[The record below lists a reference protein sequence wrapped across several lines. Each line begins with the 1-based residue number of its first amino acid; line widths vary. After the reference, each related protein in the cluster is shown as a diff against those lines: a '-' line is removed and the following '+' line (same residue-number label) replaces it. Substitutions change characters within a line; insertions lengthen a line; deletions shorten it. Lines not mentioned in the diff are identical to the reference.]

1 MANKVKPLTVQKIR
15 NFLRLLRKGKK
26 QAALKAT
33 MQVHRSPQ
41 QEWLKRGLVLAACLL
56 GHGVFAQNAVNPLL
70 YEVNLRQ
77 HTPEGTIAAFQPQLD
92 RMTALGVDM
101 IWLMPVQPI
110 GERKRKAKGDLFV
123 EDIADTSLHKQYLG
137 SPYSIRDYKAVN
149 PDFGTLEEFRA
160 LVQACHERKI
170 RVILDWVGNHTAWD
184 HPWISAHPDWY
195 TKNANGGI
203 TDPLNEQ
210 GQSMGWTD
218 VADLDYSNRAMR
230 KEMIAAMRF
239 WLDSTGIDGFRCD
252 VAMSVPADFWEEA
265 RQAFSDYKDLF
276 MLAESEEHDMA
287 QFWGT
292 KAMAS
297 GAERAKGANGPFN
310 AYYSWELHHL
320 LNQIAKGKEKA
331 SAIGPMVD
339 RKLLR
344 FPAGVQ
350 PMNFITNHDEN
361 SWNGTEFERMG
372 EAWEPLAVLTY
383 TLPGIPLLYTGQ
395 EFGNNRRLRFFEKDT
410 VQPQQNFPYTE
421 FYAGLG
427 RIHSLYPALHAA
439 KGAYFMRWE
448 KTGNEN
454 VIAYTRSAPRGASQ
468 PEDTKVWVIINLSE
482 HPQRI
487 KAKQPAGAV
496 LMHKGAVKGKKME
509 PWSYRVIAVQ

>member
-1 MANKVKPLTVQKIR
+1 
-15 NFLRLLRKGKK
+15 
-26 QAALKAT
+26 
-33 MQVHRSPQ
+33 MQVHCSRQ
-41 QEWLKRGLVLAACLL
+41 QEWLKRGLLLAGILL
-56 GHGVFAQNAVNPLL
+56 GAELQAQSAANPLL

-77 HTPEGTIAAFQPQLD
+77 HTPEGTIAAFQAQLD
-92 RMTALGVDM
+92 GIQALGVDM

-110 GERKRKAKGDLFV
+110 GMTKRKAKGDLFV
-123 EDIADTSLHKQYLG
+123 EDIADTSLRHTYLG
-137 SPYSIRDYKAVN
+137 SPYSIRDYQAVN
-149 PDFGTLEEFRA
+149 PDFGTLDEFRA
-160 LVQACHERKI
+160 LVRACHEKNI

-195 TKNANGGI
+195 TKNASGGI
-203 TDPLNEQ
+203 TDPLNEK
-210 GQSMGWTD
+210 GESMGWTD
-218 VADLDYSNRAMR
+218 VADLDYGSQAMR
-230 KEMIAAMRF
+230 SKMIAAMRF

-265 RQAFSDYKDLF
+265 RLAFSDKKDLF

-292 KAMAS
+292 KAMAA
-297 GAERAKGANGPFN
+297 GGERAKGASGPFN

-320 LNQIAKGKEKA
+320 LNQIARGKEKA

-339 RKLLR
+339 RKLLH

-395 EFGNNRRLRFFEKDT
+395 EYGNNRRLRFFEKDT
-410 VQPQQNFPYTE
+410 VQPQENFPYTA

-427 RIHSLYPALHAA
+427 RMHRLYPALHAA
-439 KGAYFMRWE
+439 NGAYFMRWE
-448 KTGNEN
+448 KTGNEK
-454 VIAYTRSAPRGASQ
+454 VIAYTRGVLHGDSKIR
-468 PEDTKVWVIINLSE
+468 VIINLSPDQE
-482 HPQRI
+482 RI

-509 PWSYRVIAVQ
+509 PWSYRIIQVK

>member
-1 MANKVKPLTVQKIR
+1 MANKEKPLTVQKIR
-15 NFLRLLRKGKK
+15 NFLRLMRRGKK
-26 QAALKAT
+26 QTVAPRST

-41 QEWLKRGLVLAACLL
+41 QEWLKRGLVLAACAL
-56 GHGVFAQNAVNPLL
+56 GQHAVGQQAVNPLL

-77 HTPEGTIAAFQPQLD
+77 HTPEGTIAAFQAQLD

-137 SPYSIRDYKAVN
+137 SPYSIRDYRAVN

-160 LVQACHERKI
+160 LVQACHARKI

-184 HPWISAHPDWY
+184 HPWISTHPDWY

-276 MLAESEEHDMA
+276 MLAES
-287 QFWGT
+287 
-292 KAMAS
+292 
-297 GAERAKGANGPFN
+297 
-310 AYYSWELHHL
+310 
-320 LNQIAKGKEKA
+320 
-331 SAIGPMVD
+331 
-339 RKLLR
+339 
-344 FPAGVQ
+344 
-350 PMNFITNHDEN
+350 
-361 SWNGTEFERMG
+361 
-372 EAWEPLAVLTY
+372 
-383 TLPGIPLLYTGQ
+383 
-395 EFGNNRRLRFFEKDT
+395 
-410 VQPQQNFPYTE
+410 
-421 FYAGLG
+421 
-427 RIHSLYPALHAA
+427 
-439 KGAYFMRWE
+439 
-448 KTGNEN
+448 
-454 VIAYTRSAPRGASQ
+454 
-468 PEDTKVWVIINLSE
+468 
-482 HPQRI
+482 
-487 KAKQPAGAV
+487 
-496 LMHKGAVKGKKME
+496 
-509 PWSYRVIAVQ
+509 